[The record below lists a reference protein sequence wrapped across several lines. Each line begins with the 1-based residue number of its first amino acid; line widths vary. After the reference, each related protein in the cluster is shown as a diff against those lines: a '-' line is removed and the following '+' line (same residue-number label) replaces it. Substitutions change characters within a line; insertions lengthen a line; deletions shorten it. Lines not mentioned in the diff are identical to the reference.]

1 MELAEK
7 NTPWDLYKE
16 NVALKNKNRRL
27 ELENKMLTGVLL
39 KTSLKQDPYRLHS
52 NGKTTT
58 RGKKLAAFMAKLGM
72 MELW

>member
-1 MELAEK
+1 MELTGK

-16 NVALKNKNRRL
+16 NMAIKDKNRRL

-39 KTSLKQDPYRLHS
+39 KTSLKQDSFYN
-52 NGKTTT
+52 NGNTTT

-72 MELW
+72 TKLW